1 MRYCLFAAYLL
12 FTLSAKQSRLILN
25 NLIVCWQAILC
36 ASLHKKVCLLE
47 VWPLA
52 YIGSYIVNIG
62 RKLNEKLFYSNRL

>member
-12 FTLSAKQSRLILN
+12 FVLSAKQSKLILN
-25 NLIVCWQAILC
+25 NLIVYWKTILC

-52 YIGSYIVNIG
+52 YIGSYVENIG
-62 RKLNEKLFYSNRL
+62 ENLM